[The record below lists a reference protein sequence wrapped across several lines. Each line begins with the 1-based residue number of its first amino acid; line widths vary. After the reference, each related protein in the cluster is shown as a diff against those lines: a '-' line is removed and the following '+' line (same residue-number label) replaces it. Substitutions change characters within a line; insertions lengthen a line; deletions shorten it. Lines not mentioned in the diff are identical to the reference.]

1 MTHLVFFE
9 EGNVSAT
16 VANNEITILHVISHD
31 KVMLWNSLWP
41 TAAFIFFFIQNTT
54 GKFVSFAHFIKK
66 KIRENAL
73 RYDVTI
79 TIVYF

>member
-9 EGNVSAT
+9 EENVSAN

-41 TAAFIFFFIQNTT
+41 TAAFIFFL
-54 GKFVSFAHFIKK
+54 S
-66 KIRENAL
+66 KILLENL
-73 RYDVTI
+73 CLSLI
-79 TIVYF
+79 L

>member
-41 TAAFIFFFIQNTT
+41 TAAFIFFFYPKYYWKICVFRSFYKKKNT
-54 GKFVSFAHFIKK
+54 GKCTEV
-66 KIRENAL
+66 
-73 RYDVTI
+73 
-79 TIVYF
+79 